1 MFFRFAD
8 VFNQLY
14 GLLPHLRGAFFSSRL
29 TFSMSFD
36 FSDTHYLPATNS
48 TPARQPPECAHA
60 ASNGGT
66 FVSLIGIE
74 LQSPSQT
81 ATKGVAFI
89 NVGGVVF
96 HDVLDLSSEDFSWK

>member
-36 FSDTHYLPATNS
+36 FSDTHQTRRIVRNS
-48 TPARQPPECAHA
+48 P
-60 ASNGGT
+60 
-66 FVSLIGIE
+66 
-74 LQSPSQT
+74 
-81 ATKGVAFI
+81 
-89 NVGGVVF
+89 
-96 HDVLDLSSEDFSWK
+96 